1 MNSRIYF
8 FQNWFEGVD
17 ALLKEMQ
24 EMGIAPNEVVSNTLM
39 GWHCRV
45 DNCRA
50 ALGLVDEMS
59 SNKITPN
66 ANTYSSLVKG
76 LCKEGDVK
84 VPLQKIRKEIKPIQS
99 WKKSS

>member
-1 MNSRIYF
+1 
-8 FQNWFEGVD
+8 
-17 ALLKEMQ
+17 
-24 EMGIAPNEVVSNTLM
+24 MGIAPNEVLYNTLI

-59 SNKITPN
+59 SKKMTPN

-76 LCKEGDVK
+76 LCEEGDVK
-84 VPLQKIRKEIKPIQS
+84 VPLQKIRQEIKPIQRR
-99 WKKSS
+99 KKSS